1 MHVMFDNG
9 QELQGFLATD
19 FENMA
24 GSTVSGAD
32 RSTES
37 LRRVNR
43 LADDWD
49 LEDPL
54 IDLDDLLG

>member
-1 MHVMFDNG
+1 MHVMFENG

-19 FENMA
+19 FENLA

-32 RSTES
+32 RSMEI
-37 LRRVNR
+37 LRHVNK

-54 IDLDDLLG
+54 LDLDDLLG

>member
-19 FENMA
+19 FENLA
-24 GSTVSGAD
+24 GRAVSGAD
-32 RSTES
+32 RSMEI

-54 IDLDDLLG
+54 LDLDDLLG